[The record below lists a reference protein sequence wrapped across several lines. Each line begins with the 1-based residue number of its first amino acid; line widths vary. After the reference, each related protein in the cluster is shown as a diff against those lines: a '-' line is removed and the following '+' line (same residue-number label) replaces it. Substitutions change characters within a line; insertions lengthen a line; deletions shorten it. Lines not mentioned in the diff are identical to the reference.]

1 MKERLRA
8 FMIGR
13 YGQDNLNRFLS
24 IASLI
29 IMVISMFTGI
39 VFLNSFA
46 MVLLILSIIR
56 MFSKNIGKRSQENDA
71 YLRIKGKITGWY
83 SARKKKFNT
92 WNSLRKRKYADRKTH
107 CYYKCPSCHVQL
119 RVPKGRGK
127 ITITCTKCRASFQ
140 KKT

>member
-8 FMIGR
+8 FMYGR

-29 IMVISMFTGI
+29 IMLVSMFTRI

-46 MVLLILSIIR
+46 MVLLLVSIFR
-56 MFSKNIGKRSQENDA
+56 MFSKNIGKRSQENYA
-71 YLRIKGKITGWY
+71 YLRIKGKVTGWY
-83 SARKKKFNT
+83 SARKRKWGT
-92 WNSLRKRKYADRKTH
+92 WNSLRKSKYNERKTH
-107 CYYKCPSCHVQL
+107 CYYKCPSCRVQL

-127 ITITCTKCRASFQ
+127 ITITCTKCRTSFQ

>member
-8 FMIGR
+8 FMYGR

-24 IASLI
+24 IASLV
-29 IMVISMFTGI
+29 IMLISMFTRI

-46 MVLLILSIIR
+46 MVLLILSIFR
-56 MFSKNIGKRSQENDA
+56 MFSKNISKRSQENYA
-71 YLRIKGKITGWY
+71 YLRIKGKVTGWY
-83 SARKKKFNT
+83 SARKRKWGT
-92 WNSLRKRKYADRKTH
+92 WNSLRKRKYNERKTH
-107 CYYKCPSCHVQL
+107 CYYKCPSCRAQL

-127 ITITCTKCRASFQ
+127 ITITCAKCRASFK

>member
-8 FMIGR
+8 FMYGR

-29 IMVISMFTGI
+29 IMLISMFTRI

-46 MVLLILSIIR
+46 MVLLLVSIFR
-56 MFSKNIGKRSQENDA
+56 MFSKNIGKRSQENTV
-71 YLRIKGKITGWY
+71 YLRMKWKVTGWY
-83 SARKKKFNT
+83 SARKRKFNT
-92 WNSLRKRKYADRKTH
+92 WNSLRKRKYNERKTH
-107 CYYKCPSCHVQL
+107 CYYKCPSCRVQL